1 MKFRSLKQPVS
12 RIGKGL
18 HSGRESRL
26 LIEPSDDVLTLGVD
40 GKYHALSEFSLSG
53 GARGSDLIFPEGN
66 TRVRTCEH
74 VLSALCGSG
83 VWRARLTLGGAD
95 SESIE
100 MPGLDGCAEDLAK
113 EIYENSEP
121 TDDAPAPLRLSCP
134 VNVGDESRF
143 IAALP
148 SESFHVTYVID
159 YDAAP
164 IGVQI
169 LDWSGEDYLAN
180 IAPAR
185 TFALSRDI
193 ETLRA
198 AGLTL
203 GASLDN
209 AILVNCDGIETVGG
223 LRFPD
228 EFARHKTLDL
238 TGDLACLGRPLA
250 AHVLAVR
257 AGHALHL
264 QLVER
269 LRSLHR
275 A

>member
-1 MKFRSLKQPVS
+1 MNARNLKQSVS
-12 RIGKGL
+12 RAGKGL
-18 HSGRESRL
+18 HSGRDSRL
-26 LIEPSDDVLTLGVD
+26 LIEPSDALTLGV
-40 GKYHALSEFSLSG
+40 GGEYHYVSEFSLSG
-53 GARGSDLIFPEGN
+53 GARGSDLIFPGGKM
-66 TRVRTCEH
+66 RVRTCEH
-74 VLSALCGSG
+74 VLSAICGNS
-83 VWRARLTLGGAD
+83 VWRARITLSGDG
-95 SESIE
+95 ESIE
-100 MPGLDGCAEDLAK
+100 MPGLDGCARDLAK
-113 EIYENSEP
+113 EIWDKSEP
-121 TDDAPAPLRLSCP
+121 TDSSPSPLRLSCP
-134 VNVGDESRF
+134 VNVGDSERF
-143 IAALP
+143 VVALP
-148 SESFHVTYVID
+148 SDSFHITYVID

-169 LDWSGEDYLAN
+169 LDWDGEDYLSM

-193 ETLRA
+193 EALQS
-198 AGLTL
+198 AGLAL

-209 AILVNCDGIETVGG
+209 AILVKDDGVETTGG

-238 TGDLACLGRPLA
+238 VGDLACIGRPLM
-250 AHVLAVR
+250 AHVVAVR

-269 LRSLHR
+269 LRSFCM